1 LVEGGHHLERA
12 LGAVGAPTA
21 ARAKALN
28 GAAVMAING
37 GDSATARRRAEEG
50 LALHEALGD
59 AGGAAYSRFMLGT
72 AVSGDGDLVKTQQL
86 FEESI
91 RTFRELGDEHSTLLV
106 TRSLA
111 ATCAR
116 LGDHQRARALH
127 EENLRRA
134 RATRNKRIEASTLGA
149 LADIAVNED
158 RVEEASSM
166 LEASLRV
173 HRGLGD
179 LLDTAVDLCRFA
191 GVLARK
197 GKAGM
202 ATRLISSVEAQ
213 GEVIGARREV
223 LGELNE
229 KSLANVRTQLDDAA
243 FAAAWEQGRTL
254 TLDEAVAL
262 AIDSAS

>member
-1 LVEGGHHLERA
+1 LTEGGHHLERA

-59 AGGAAYSRFMLGT
+59 AWGAAYSRFMLGT
-72 AVSGDGDLVKTQQL
+72 AVSGDGDLVAAQQL

-91 RTFRELGDEHSTLLV
+91 RAFRELGDEHSTLLV

-111 ATCAR
+111 STCAR

-134 RATRNKRIEASTLGA
+134 RATRNKRIEASTLGV
-149 LADIAVNED
+149 LAEIAVNED

-191 GVLARK
+191 SVLARE

-202 ATRLISSVEAQ
+202 AIRLISSVEAQ

-229 KSLANVRTQLDDAA
+229 KTLTNLHAQLDDAA
-243 FAAAWEQGRTL
+243 FAAAWEHGRTL

-262 AIDSAS
+262 AIDSAP